1 MTSLPKKS
9 IKIDLMR
16 TSLLVVFMKD
26 LTEIMNLRTI
36 LDAALPKMAG
46 MNILLVTA
54 GIDPN
59 KLRQRVGILS
69 QLVNNKKL
77 AKIYQCPI
85 ELPSNDNFL
94 QHMRQRR
101 VSLNVVDFSKYLEF
115 HLAEDLTQAL

>member
-54 GIDPN
+54 EIDPN

-69 QLVNNKKL
+69 QLVNNKNDKHT
-77 AKIYQCPI
+77 IYI
-85 ELPSNDNFL
+85 YIY
-94 QHMRQRR
+94 R
-101 VSLNVVDFSKYLEF
+101 VSRG
-115 HLAEDLTQAL
+115 TPR